1 MFSLV
6 INRLKPSRATL
17 VVSSFLILSSYAQA
31 DIYENYD
38 PCKDYAAK
46 AVYQFRSQQILN
58 CGFADAR
65 WNENGAG
72 QHHWCRTVRPKETEN
87 ETKARANLLMKCMNP
102 QGNFNQNDLTVSTKS
117 LTQEMLA
124 AAGRGA
130 TERLQQLIAAGAD
143 LKGQQSTVMEQALNS
158 RETKTLSFLQR
169 LGIPLDLGKY
179 NPLENYI
186 SYGSDAKQ
194 QADDLKMLTWLLK
207 NGVSPN
213 ATSQVRDGVTPL
225 TVAIERSNLP
235 VIHLLLRAGANPN
248 LDVRGQACKTNMPLD
263 LAIDKGDEKIIAA
276 LRQAGAKSQAQC
288 SAS

>member
-38 PCKDYAAK
+38 PCKDYATK
-46 AVYQFRSQQILN
+46 AVYQFRSQQMLN

-87 ETKARANLLMKCMNP
+87 ETKARASLLMKCMNP
-102 QGNFNQNDLTVSTKS
+102 QGSFNQNDLAVSTEN

-143 LKGQQSTVMEQALNS
+143 LTGQQKTVMDNALSS
-158 RETKTLSFLQR
+158 RELKTLSFLQR
-169 LGIPLDLGKY
+169 SGLPLDIGKF

-186 SYGSDAKQ
+186 SYGSDAKLH
-194 QADDLKMLTWLLK
+194 ANDLKMLAWLVK
-207 NGVSPN
+207 NGVNPN
-213 ATSQVRDGVTPL
+213 AVSRVRDGVTPL
-225 TVAIERSNLP
+225 TVAIEHNNLP
-235 VIHLLLRAGANPN
+235 ALNLLLSAGANPN

-288 SAS
+288 SAN